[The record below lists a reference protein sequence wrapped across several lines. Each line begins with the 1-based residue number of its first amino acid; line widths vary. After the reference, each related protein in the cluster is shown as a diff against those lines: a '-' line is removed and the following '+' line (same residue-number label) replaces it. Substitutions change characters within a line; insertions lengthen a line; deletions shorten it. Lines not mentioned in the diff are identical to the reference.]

1 MQSLI
6 FNLKGEKKL
15 LKDVLIS
22 YKKNKINTIISLIIL
37 SLFIFSTTIA
47 FSIILNII
55 HEMTAKNNIDNNKLT
70 IQINSNKD
78 IGLDEI
84 NNSIFSKIDGIES
97 IPIKR
102 VIINEKKSS
111 ELIGISSNDD
121 FDLNVNILNGEKFSY
136 ADFSKKRV
144 LIGKL
149 LESET
154 FKIGEKQYINIE
166 NEDYEVIG
174 IMGSENL
181 NSPYDLSIYI
191 PINSLPQK
199 IKASS
204 SKSFAFSIYNTNEE
218 SVRTVLEKLDF
229 NDGYSIIKEKQASF
243 SDIFMEN
250 YQYNIKNIITL
261 TMTIIIALIN
271 MLISSNIWMESQ
283 KYSISI
289 KKALGASN
297 KQINLEFFLL
307 ILVLSIISSIISI
320 IFQSIFSSFIWNLF
334 FIDITISNIEVI
346 YSIII
351 SFIAAL
357 GITLYQV
364 KRVMKVSITNFI
376 QE

>member
-1 MQSLI
+1 M
-6 FNLKGEKKL
+6 

-78 IGLDEI
+78 ISLDEI

-136 ADFSKKRV
+136 ADFSEKKV

-243 SDIFMEN
+243 SEIFMEN

-271 MLISSNIWMESQ
+271 MLISSNIWIESQ

>member
-78 IGLDEI
+78 ISLDEI

-136 ADFSKKRV
+136 ADFSEKKV

-243 SDIFMEN
+243 SEIFMEN

-271 MLISSNIWMESQ
+271 MLISSNIWIESQ

>member
-78 IGLDEI
+78 ISLDEI

-136 ADFSKKRV
+136 ADFSEKKV

-243 SDIFMEN
+243 SEIFMGN

-271 MLISSNIWMESQ
+271 MLISSNIWIESQ